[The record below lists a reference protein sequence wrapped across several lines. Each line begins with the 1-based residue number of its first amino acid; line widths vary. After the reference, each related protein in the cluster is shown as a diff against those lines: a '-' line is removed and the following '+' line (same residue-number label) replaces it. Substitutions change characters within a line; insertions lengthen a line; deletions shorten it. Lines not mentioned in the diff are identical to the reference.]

1 MHIHKPKA
9 AHGVRE
15 FLSEIAVIVVRI
27 LIAIGIEQAVE
38 AWHWAREVREARA
51 SLHREMDRTNE
62 FFATRVAAEPCQKR
76 RLDDTLA
83 AIVEKIA
90 RHEPVP
96 RVRPFHSIGNS
107 LDDSDWKSYRAAQVL
122 PHFDPRERAIM
133 NNYLFQYKNVYWAL
147 LEELDA
153 YNVLQALVGDPSR
166 LGPADLPGLR
176 VALHKAE
183 RGNLLDIIAR
193 GELDDSRRLGLTI
206 RAPDARLAEACA
218 PVTVTETET
227 VRADPPR

>member
-15 FLSEIAVIVVRI
+15 FLSEIAVIVVGI

-83 AIVEKIA
+83 AIVEKNRTPRA
-90 RHEPVP
+90 GAEGPPVP
-96 RVRPFHSIGNS
+96 
-107 LDDSDWKSYRAAQVL
+107 
-122 PHFDPRERAIM
+122 FDRK
-133 NNYLFQYKNVYWAL
+133 L
-147 LEELDA
+147 
-153 YNVLQALVGDPSR
+153 
-166 LGPADLPGLR
+166 
-176 VALHKAE
+176 
-183 RGNLLDIIAR
+183 AR
-193 GELDDSRRLGLTI
+193 R
-206 RAPDARLAEACA
+206 
-218 PVTVTETET
+218 
-227 VRADPPR
+227 

>member
-15 FLSEIAVIVVRI
+15 FLSEIAVIVVGI

-107 LDDSDWKSYRAAQVL
+107 LDDSDWESYRAAQVL

-133 NNYLFQYKNVYWAL
+133 NNYFPNIKTSIGRCLKNLTPITCCKSWSAIRRGSAL
-147 LEELDA
+147 
-153 YNVLQALVGDPSR
+153 PICR
-166 LGPADLPGLR
+166 
-176 VALHKAE
+176 
-183 RGNLLDIIAR
+183 
-193 GELDDSRRLGLTI
+193 
-206 RAPDARLAEACA
+206 ACA
-218 PVTVTETET
+218 LRSTRRNGATCSIASRAESSTTVA
-227 VRADPPR
+227 VWA